1 MSDII
6 SHAKVPNRRIVLLNL
21 GNAVIFASALFALSS
36 CTSTGSSAPV
46 DVPTPTARQLEV
58 TIGASPT
65 INPGPSGKASPLSL
79 RIYVLRS
86 PGKFQ
91 SVDYFTLKNNAA
103 SALGGDIIDSSDVS
117 IRPGETK
124 TISLNSGIDGAYIG
138 VAAGFR
144 EIDSADWRAQT
155 SIGDGTVFAVTAGK
169 SSVSIS
175 RR

>member
-1 MSDII
+1 MSGII
-6 SHAKVPNRRIVLLNL
+6 SHAIVSNRRIVLSNL
-21 GNAVIFASALFALSS
+21 GTAVVFAGALFALTS

-46 DVPTPTARQLEV
+46 EAPTPAARQLEI
-58 TIGASPT
+58 TISASQT
-65 INPGPSGKASPLSL
+65 INPGPSGKASPLSM

-91 SVDYFTLKNNAA
+91 SVDYFELKNNGG
-103 SALGGDIIDSSDVS
+103 SALGSDIIDSSDVS

-124 TISLNSGIDGAYIG
+124 TISLNSGLDGGYIG

-144 EIDSADWRAQT
+144 EIDSANWRAQT
-155 SIGDGTVFAVTAGK
+155 SIGDGTSFAVTANK
-169 SSVSIS
+169 SSVSVS